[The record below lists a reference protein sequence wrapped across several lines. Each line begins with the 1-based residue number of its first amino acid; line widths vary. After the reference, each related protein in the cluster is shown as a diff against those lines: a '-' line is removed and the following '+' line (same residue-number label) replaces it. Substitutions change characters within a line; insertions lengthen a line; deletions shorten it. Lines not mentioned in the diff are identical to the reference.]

1 MTSEKST
8 NRVKTLIDLYIYVQY
23 MPHNCVGSGCFLF
36 SLFSSPCAGNIV
48 VYTTAEIVLG
58 ECTDV
63 VFGQTFDPQSGFD
76 ELVVEDRVD

>member
-1 MTSEKST
+1 
-8 NRVKTLIDLYIYVQY
+8 
-23 MPHNCVGSGCFLF
+23 
-36 SLFSSPCAGNIV
+36 V

-63 VFGQTFDPQSGFD
+63 VFAQTFDPQSGFD